1 MATDMQPVFNGFPS
15 RSSQGIQD
23 ARDRQPAVHG
33 SDPSRN
39 FESMLGRAEA
49 RQTPPKHEAPT
60 PRSGEKAGLHARQV
74 SRSTSDS
81 SSQPSERSS
90 VAPSDDHSSNRCEC
104 AGEKAQPSTD
114 KSEEKSTTK
123 ESKKKDPGQ
132 DAVSQDMLLASM
144 MVPTAQ
150 AAPPE
155 QQTPQAEAQSDSLS
169 ETSVNAAAAIS
180 SDRAEDGSASV
191 TTLVAAT
198 SEAGAGTQEV
208 LAGQSDPK
216 ADAGKDA
223 AQAKERAENGNEMV
237 QTTAKELPSLAGDN
251 SSPDARVEDRTDS
264 TAAAR
269 TDADRMNPAIAA
281 MTSSKQNPHMA
292 EQGPSEGADRSAILD
307 ALAQGASLSEGQA
320 GSNTGRF
327 LEPDGQSLSDSSG
340 GTDRS
345 LPNQVPSVEQN
356 ARPAFMDRINDVH
369 QSTPSVNDSSS
380 GRSESGQTTAVLR
393 ASESERVGELRGMAP
408 VSQSV
413 TLDLDPLD
421 MGPLRVRV
429 MMSDQTV
436 HAHIRTEHGELGQ
449 GLLQQGQSLESSL
462 RTSGLE
468 MGMLRVTVD
477 QQQGRGDNAWMFQ
490 QQQQQQNRPST
501 PGLSQTVARE
511 DERGARGERGAGS
524 NERVSFFA

>member
-1 MATDMQPVFNGFPS
+1 MATEMQPVFNGFPS
-15 RSSQGIQD
+15 HSSQGIQD
-23 ARDRQPAVHG
+23 AKDRQPAVQG

-49 RQTPPKHEAPT
+49 RHMSPKHEAPT
-60 PRSGEKAGLHARQV
+60 LRSGERAGLHERQAL
-74 SRSTSDS
+74 RPASDS
-81 SSQPSERSS
+81 SSQRPERST
-90 VAPSDDHSSNRCEC
+90 VAQADDQPSNRCEC
-104 AGEKAQPSTD
+104 AADNTQHSSDTSED
-114 KSEEKSTTK
+114 KSATQ

-132 DAVSQDMLLASM
+132 EAVSQDMLLAAM
-144 MVPTAQ
+144 MVPGPQ
-150 AAPPE
+150 AAPVE
-155 QQTPQAEAQSDSLS
+155 QQPHAESESDNDSD
-169 ETSVNAAAAIS
+169 TAVNAAASVSTGGAP
-180 SDRAEDGSASV
+180 EGSAPV
-191 TTLVAAT
+191 TPLVAAT
-198 SEAGAGTQEV
+198 PEDGLATQGV
-208 LAGQSDPK
+208 PAGQPAPK
-216 ADAGKDA
+216 TDGGKEA
-223 AQAKERAENGNEMV
+223 AQAKDRTGNE
-237 QTTAKELPSLAGDN
+237 TAQME
-251 SSPDARVEDRTDS
+251 S
-264 TAAAR
+264 TALLSDATPIPSPEGRTAERSDSAAGVR
-269 TDADRMNPAIAA
+269 TEADRLNSAMAA
-281 MTSSKQNPHMA
+281 MTSSKTQPQIA
-292 EQGPSEGADRSAILD
+292 EQGSMDRADRSAILD
-307 ALAQGASLSEGQA
+307 ALVQGSSLSEGQA
-320 GSNTGRF
+320 ASSSGRF

-356 ARPAFMDRINDVH
+356 ARPAFMDRINEVN
-369 QSTPSVNDSSS
+369 QSAPSVGDSSF

-393 ASESERVGELRGMAP
+393 ASESERVGDLRGMAP

-490 QQQQQQNRPST
+490 QQQQQQSRPPS
-501 PGLSQTVARE
+501 PNLSQSVARE
-511 DERGARGERGAGS
+511 DERGVRGERGAGS
-524 NERVSFFA
+524 NDRVSFFA